1 MTLPLDPDQATTRS
15 APSSTHSGGFAGPY
29 RLLHCLGAGG
39 MGEVWLAE
47 QAPPVHRQVAVKV
60 IKAGMDSA
68 HVIARFGAERQA
80 LALMDHPAIATVF
93 DGGTTAE
100 GRPFFAM
107 EYVKGERITDYC
119 DRHRLSTRERLGL
132 FLHVCEGVQHAH
144 QKGIIHRDL
153 KPANILV
160 TAVDDRPVPKI
171 IDFGVAKA
179 TGSLLT
185 ERTLLTELGALIGTP
200 EYMSP
205 EQAEI
210 GGLDIDTRADV
221 YALGVI
227 LYELLTGTLPFD
239 PGSLRKAGLDE
250 IRRTI
255 REKDPP
261 RPSTRVTRK
270 GPASE
275 AAARNRQTEPAR
287 LMSQLRGD
295 LDWITMKALEKDRAR
310 RYGSAYEL
318 AADVRRHLDHQ
329 PVVAGPPSAVYRAK
343 KFVRRHRVGVAAAA
357 AIGVL
362 LVAFVVTMG
371 VQAARIA
378 AERDRAN
385 READVA
391 RQVSSFLTNLFKQSD
406 PKEVR
411 GNTVTAREILDKGAV
426 RVRTELAAQPAVQA
440 QLMFTMGKVYDSLGL
455 FKEAQSLHQ
464 ESLTKREALLGA
476 NHVDVAESANAL
488 GDVYRKQGRYPE
500 AEPLVKRGLAVRA
513 SQLRP
518 DDPKVVESVV
528 GLGVLYENAGR
539 YNEAKPLYQRA
550 LAAAEKTSTPD
561 TMSMILTNLAI
572 FTAKQGKPA
581 EAEPLFRRVVE
592 IDERV
597 KGADH
602 PELGKAYHNLGI
614 ALKMQR
620 KFAEAE
626 PNYVHALEIRRRALG
641 NKHPDVADTVLS
653 LGNLHLD
660 QDQYA
665 AAEPYYQQAL
675 EIYEAALG
683 MNHPSYARTL
693 DNLAQLQA
701 RQGKHQEAEASYSRA
716 LAIRE
721 KTVGPRHP
729 ELATNLYNLGELYY
743 EQNRFPQAKEA
754 FRRSLAIYEGAVGR
768 DNIATAGPLHGLG
781 LVLSQAGQR
790 QEARAL
796 LKEAF
801 EIHLR
806 ELPASH
812 RDRKES
818 TADYAQLLDS
828 MGLNSEADAARTRG
842 GGQK

>member
-1 MTLPLDPDQATTRS
+1 MTLPIDPDQAATRT
-15 APSSTHSGGFAGPY
+15 ASSSGRSVAFAGPY
-29 RLLHCLGAGG
+29 RLLHRLGAGG

-47 QAPPVHRQVAVKV
+47 QTLPMHRQVAVKV

-68 HVIARFGAERQA
+68 HVIARFEAERQA

-93 DGGTTAE
+93 DGGTTTE
-100 GRPFFAM
+100 GRPYFAM
-107 EYVKGERITDYC
+107 EFVKGERITDYC
-119 DRHRLSTRERLGL
+119 DRHSLTMRARLEL

-153 KPANILV
+153 KPSNVMVAI
-160 TAVDDRPVPKI
+160 VDDRPAPKI

-179 TGSLLT
+179 TGASLT
-185 ERTLLTELGALIGTP
+185 DHTLFTELGAMVGTP

-205 EQAEI
+205 EQAEL
-210 GGLDIDTRADV
+210 GSVDIDTRTDV

-239 PGSLRKAGLDE
+239 AKSLREAGLDGL
-250 IRRTI
+250 RRTI

-261 RPSTRVTRK
+261 RPSTRVTQL
-270 GPASE
+270 GANSDQ
-275 AAARNRQTEPAR
+275 AARNRRIEPAR
-287 LMSQLRGD
+287 LARQLRGD
-295 LDWITMKALEKDRAR
+295 LDWITMKAIEKERAR
-310 RYGSAYEL
+310 RYGSVSDF
-318 AADVRRHLDHQ
+318 AADVRRHLEFQ
-329 PVVAGPPSAVYRAK
+329 PVLAGPPSVAYRAR
-343 KFVRRHRVGVAAAA
+343 KFVWRHRAGVAVAAALV
-357 AIGVL
+357 VL
-362 LVAFVVTMG
+362 LVSFAVAMG
-371 VQAARIA
+371 IQAARIA

-440 QLMFTMGKVYDSLGL
+440 QLMFTMGTVYDSLGL
-455 FKEAQSLHQ
+455 FKEAQDLHR
-464 ESLTKREALLGA
+464 EALTKREALLGT
-476 NHVDVAESANAL
+476 NHVEVAASAHAL
-488 GDVYRKQGRYPE
+488 GDVIRKQGRYPE
-500 AEPLVKRGLAVRA
+500 AEPLLKRGLAIRE
-513 SQLRP
+513 SQLRAE
-518 DDPKVVESVV
+518 DPKIVESVV
-528 GLGVLYENAGR
+528 ALGVLYENAGR

-550 LAAAEKTSTPD
+550 LAAAEKTSTPE

-572 FTAKQGKPA
+572 LTARQGKPA

-620 KFAEAE
+620 KFSEAE
-626 PNYVHALEIRRRALG
+626 PFYAKALEIRRRALG
-641 NKHPDVADTVLS
+641 PRHPDVADTLMA
-653 LGNLHLD
+653 LGNVHLD

-665 AAEPYYQQAL
+665 AAEPFYQQAL
-675 EIYEAALG
+675 EVYEAALG
-683 MNHPSYARTL
+683 VNHPSFARSL

-716 LAIRE
+716 LTIRE
-721 KTVGPRHP
+721 KTVGPKHP
-729 ELATNLYNLGELYY
+729 EVATNLYNLGELYY
-743 EQNRFPQAKEA
+743 EQKRFPQAKEM
-754 FRRSLAIYEGAVGR
+754 FRRSLSIYEASVGR
-768 DNIATAGPLHGLG
+768 DNISTAGSIHGLG
-781 LVLSQAGQR
+781 LVLSKTGQR
-790 QEARAL
+790 DEARAL

-801 EIHLR
+801 EIHVR
-806 ELPASH
+806 ELPAGH
-812 RDRKES
+812 RDRKEI
-818 TADYAQLLDS
+818 TADYAQLLES
-828 MGLNSEADAARTRG
+828 MGLRAEADAARTRG
-842 GGQK
+842 GGPK